1 MKDLSQ
7 RLDEVDRKIIEV
19 LQKDARIP
27 FTEIGKELEVSD
39 ATVHFRVKK
48 MLKAGIIKKYTIV
61 VNESVY
67 ESRVSCY
74 MLIKVKQ
81 GKIEEISRQLTG
93 IERVNIVQ
101 EVHGSNDIFIKVG
114 AMDLE
119 GLRNAIIRI
128 QENPKILTSE
138 YLTILKTW
146 KEQ

>member
-1 MKDLSQ
+1 VKDLSQ

-67 ESRVSCY
+67 DSRVSCY

>member
-67 ESRVSCY
+67 DSRVSCY

>member
-1 MKDLSQ
+1 VKDLSQ

>member
-101 EVHGSNDIFIKVG
+101 EVHRIKRYFHKG
-114 AMDLE
+114 WRY
-119 GLRNAIIRI
+119 G
-128 QENPKILTSE
+128 P
-138 YLTILKTW
+138 
-146 KEQ
+146 